1 METEACRAA
10 LLIAVQQGWSD
21 IDLESDK
28 VIVLWLLLL
37 WLILLRIDRIFAV

>member
-21 IDLESDK
+21 IDLESDCSLA
-28 VIVLWLLLL
+28 ITTLANSTE
-37 WLILLRIDRIFAV
+37 D